1 MKNEKLK
8 ILIIS
13 DSVPYPLSSGGKV
26 CTFNFIDY
34 LKSRHDFTLIFP
46 VYSEESIQ
54 NKEKLAKI
62 WPQVN
67 LIGVE
72 IFTDRYSSKSSW
84 VKNRLRFFR
93 SVVSNFGRKK
103 SNNAPL
109 LYSRK
114 LDFTESFKPVRPEFV
129 LELRKLVINNDFD
142 IIQVQYTHNL
152 NLVEV
157 LPKSSYKIFEQIE
170 SQFDVLRDFAIT
182 MKMNAEYVDYLKRN
196 CESLEN
202 FYIGKY
208 DAVFTLNESDK
219 IYLELN
225 TSKTKIFN
233 SPFGV
238 LSTDIADNPNFNI
251 TPSKLIFSGNEAHH
265 PNYDALEWYL
275 KNVHEKVFLK
285 QKLILHVTG
294 NWSNAAIKY
303 FKTLS
308 SKVIFEGFVEDY
320 TVFLKGGIV
329 IVPIRIGGGGLR
341 TKTLYAMANGVPVV
355 TTTIG
360 SFGIEGKDQQHFLL
374 ADSPTDFELAIESL
388 ILNNEKSTKISKEA
402 FNLIQQKYS
411 QTVTAELR
419 NSYYLELLKTRED
432 EN

>member
-1 MKNEKLK
+1 MCMKK
-8 ILIIS
+8 
-13 DSVPYPLSSGGKV
+13 
-26 CTFNFIDY
+26 F
-34 LKSRHDFTLIFP
+34 
-46 VYSEESIQ
+46 
-54 NKEKLAKI
+54 
-62 WPQVN
+62 
-67 LIGVE
+67 
-72 IFTDRYSSKSSW
+72 
-84 VKNRLRFFR
+84 
-93 SVVSNFGRKK
+93 
-103 SNNAPL
+103 
-109 LYSRK
+109 
-114 LDFTESFKPVRPEFV
+114 
-129 LELRKLVINNDFD
+129 
-142 IIQVQYTHNL
+142 
-152 NLVEV
+152 
-157 LPKSSYKIFEQIE
+157 
-170 SQFDVLRDFAIT
+170 
-182 MKMNAEYVDYLKRN
+182 
-196 CESLEN
+196 
-202 FYIGKY
+202 
-208 DAVFTLNESDK
+208 
-219 IYLELN
+219 
-225 TSKTKIFN
+225 
-233 SPFGV
+233 
-238 LSTDIADNPNFNI
+238 
-251 TPSKLIFSGNEAHH
+251 
-265 PNYDALEWYL
+265 
-275 KNVHEKVFLK
+275 FLK